1 MICKRLPKRRE
12 SCSSA
17 RIQQQDIMQTSTP
30 QDFRG
35 LRRRQPLDDALPVTI
50 RWVARLPAEVRP
62 VTLLRQFPRIANV
75 VARAWND
82 AAEIQA
88 VLDDLLVDRRGGRQG
103 FPLEVTEE
111 LLVLRDYY
119 QGRYPNGVSTG
130 PDDAQDRAPPPG

>member
-1 MICKRLPKRRE
+1 
-12 SCSSA
+12 
-17 RIQQQDIMQTSTP
+17 MQTATP
-30 QDFRG
+30 RDFRG

-50 RWVARLPAEVRP
+50 RWIAMLPAEVRP
-62 VTLLRQFPRIANV
+62 VALLRQFPRIANV

-88 VLDDLLVDRRGGRQG
+88 VLDDLLIDRRGGRQG

-119 QGRYPNGVSTG
+119 QGRYPNGVSTC
-130 PDDAQDRAPPPG
+130 PDEAAQDLSPPG

>member
-1 MICKRLPKRRE
+1 
-12 SCSSA
+12 
-17 RIQQQDIMQTSTP
+17 MQTSTP
-30 QDFRG
+30 RDYRG

-50 RWVARLPAEVRP
+50 RWVAKLPAEVRP
-62 VTLLRQFPRIANV
+62 AAMLKQFPRIANV
-75 VARAWND
+75 IARAWTD

-88 VLDDLLVDRRGGRQG
+88 VVDDLLVDRRGGRQG

-130 PDDAQDRAPPPG
+130 PDDDARDRSPPG

>member
-1 MICKRLPKRRE
+1 
-12 SCSSA
+12 
-17 RIQQQDIMQTSTP
+17 MQATTP
-30 QDFRG
+30 RDFRG
-35 LRRRQPLDDALPVTI
+35 LRHRQPLDDALPVTI

-62 VTLLRQFPRIANV
+62 VALLRQFPRIANV

-82 AAEIQA
+82 PAEIQA

-119 QGRYPNGVSTG
+119 QGRYPNGLSTG
-130 PDDAQDRAPPPG
+130 PDDDARDRSPPG